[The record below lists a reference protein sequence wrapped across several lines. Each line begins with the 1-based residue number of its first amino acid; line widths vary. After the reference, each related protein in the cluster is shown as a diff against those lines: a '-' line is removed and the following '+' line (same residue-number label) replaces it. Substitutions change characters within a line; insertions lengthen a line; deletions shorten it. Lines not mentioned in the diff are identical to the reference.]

1 LFGETN
7 AWFHTLN
14 TSSAFVKPNT
24 LSVGANTHMERPKAP
39 LGVIAEAVRRERER
53 AGLSLTEVAKR
64 AGIAKSTLHQLEAGT
79 GNPSVE
85 TLWALGVA
93 LNVPFG
99 RLVEPVAPAPRVI
112 RAGEGPAVRSEQAD
126 YVGTLLATCPPGA
139 RRDLYLITIGEG
151 GVRSADAHLIGSVE
165 HVIVHSGRVRIG
177 PVGATVELGPSDFC
191 TFAGDVPHV
200 YEALDTDVVLT
211 LVMEHR

>member
-1 LFGETN
+1 
-7 AWFHTLN
+7 
-14 TSSAFVKPNT
+14 
-24 LSVGANTHMERPKAP
+24 MEPHRAKAP
-39 LGVIAEAVRRERER
+39 LDVIAAAVRRERER

-79 GNPSVE
+79 GNPNIE

-99 RLVEPVAPAPRVI
+99 RLLEPDASAPRVI
-112 RAGEGPAVRSEQAD
+112 RAGDGPSIRSEQAD

-139 RRDLYLITIGEG
+139 RRDLYLITIGPG
-151 GVRSADAHLIGSVE
+151 AVRQAEAHLVGSVE
-165 HVIVHSGRVRIG
+165 HVLVMSGAVRLG
-177 PVGATVELGPSDFC
+177 PVGATVELAPRDYAA
-191 TFAGDVPHV
+191 FAGDVPHV
-200 YEALDTDVVLT
+200 YEALEPNTALA

>member
-1 LFGETN
+1 MDPQR
-7 AWFHTLN
+7 
-14 TSSAFVKPNT
+14 S
-24 LSVGANTHMERPKAP
+24 KAP
-39 LGVIAEAVRRERER
+39 LDVIASAVRRERER
-53 AGLSLTEVAKR
+53 TGLSLSEVAKR

-99 RLVEPVAPAPRVI
+99 RLLEPEAAPPRVI
-112 RAGEGPAVRSEQAD
+112 RAGEGPSIRSEQGD

-139 RRDLYLITIGEG
+139 RRDLYLITIGLG
-151 GVRSADAHLIGSVE
+151 AVRQAEAHLVGSVE
-165 HVIVHSGRVRIG
+165 HVLVMSGAVRLG
-177 PVGATVELGPSDFC
+177 PVGATVELGPRDYAA
-191 TFAGDVPHV
+191 FAGDVPHV
-200 YEALDTDVVLT
+200 YEALADQTALA